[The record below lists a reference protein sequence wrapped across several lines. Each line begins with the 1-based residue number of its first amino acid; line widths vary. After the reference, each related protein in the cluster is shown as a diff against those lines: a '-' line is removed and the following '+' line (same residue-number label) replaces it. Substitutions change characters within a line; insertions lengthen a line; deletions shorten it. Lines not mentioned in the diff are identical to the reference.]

1 MANEKTNP
9 VAKNEQKI
17 PTPKVPVPEA
27 PEVSGH
33 NAPTSNVSKI
43 PVPAPSIS
51 KTAIPAPVKTAGGLK
66 KSTQLP
72 NPPKPEAVLKE
83 QVPTPTPKEMVS
95 DTDQQKESSPA
106 PVPYEKYSA
115 RTYAKDLARARGE
128 NPEKVKGPAP
138 EQEIKKERP
147 GIPLNLVVMRREG
160 EKKTFKEKL
169 SEKLQRLTFPKFP
182 KKEASE
188 GLNEHIVDS
197 SILREPDKKPKRE
210 SEEADETEVVEIPLD
225 VDAEIKKPGE
235 SIFTKEEINGTDKRN
250 YKENS
255 SSSAPLPIKAESF
268 NTPEQGFVTP
278 KEQSFLRT
286 PAPAESV
293 PTPIPTPISKP
304 APIQT
309 TDFAHTKIATPTKVD
324 LSKKT
329 REDSSVAS
337 PIHTYKSDFVD
348 RIHET
353 GATDIDVLTA
363 EQNAG
368 VMHIDTE
375 KESHGNTLLFAIG
388 GILLFTISV
397 LGIIF
402 VYQYRTKINSAPVVS
417 KVPSIVAT
425 DAKLEISGYTK
436 TLLKAIA
443 EASLKPIQNNTF
455 VLLYVSN
462 TATSTEGTVT
472 STFEKGGEVIT
483 SLPINMPSLLART
496 IKNDSSLGL
505 VHARKEI
512 RPFFVLH
519 VGSYDSAFAGMLRW
533 EKTIQKDLAILYPKY
548 TYTTEPNNTT
558 TPTNI
563 KISFKDEIVSN
574 HDTRILRDQAGNS
587 ILLYGFWNKN
597 ILIIA
602 RNPVVFAEIISRLG
616 NSSTQ

>member
-9 VAKNEQKI
+9 VAKNEQRI
-17 PTPKVPVPEA
+17 PTPKVSVPEA

-33 NAPTSNVSKI
+33 NVPISSVSKT
-43 PVPAPSIS
+43 PVPVPSIS
-51 KTAIPAPVKTAGGLK
+51 KTAIPTPVKNAGGVK
-66 KSTQLP
+66 KSAQLP
-72 NPPKPEAVLKE
+72 NPPKPEPVLKE
-83 QVPTPTPKEMVS
+83 RVPTPAPKEIVS
-95 DTDQQKESSPA
+95 DTEQQKESSPA

-115 RTYAKDLARARGE
+115 RTYAKDMARARGE
-128 NPEKVKGPAP
+128 NGEEVKEPAP
-138 EQEIKKERP
+138 EQEVKKERP

-160 EKKTFKEKL
+160 EKKTLKEKL
-169 SEKLQRLTFPKFP
+169 SEKLRGLTFPKFP
-182 KKEASE
+182 KKEARAD
-188 GLNEHIVDS
+188 LNEHIVDS
-197 SILREPDKKPKRE
+197 SILREPDEKPKRE
-210 SEEADETEVVEIPLD
+210 SGEADETEVAEIPLD

-235 SIFTKEEINGTDKRN
+235 SIFTKEEINDTD
-250 YKENS
+250 KENS
-255 SSSAPLPIKAESF
+255 SSLAPLPVKAESF

-286 PAPAESV
+286 PAPTESV
-293 PTPIPTPISKP
+293 PTPILAPVSKP
-304 APIQT
+304 TPIQT
-309 TDFAHTKIATPTKVD
+309 TDSAHTKIATPAKVD
-324 LSKKT
+324 LSKNA
-329 REDSSVAS
+329 RRDSSVAS

-402 VYQYRTKINSAPVVS
+402 AYQYRTKINSAPVVS
-417 KVPSIVAT
+417 KVPSLVAT
-425 DAKLEISGYTK
+425 DAKLEISGSGK
-436 TLLKAIA
+436 TLLRAIA

-462 TATSTEGTVT
+462 TATSTDGTVT
-472 STFEKGGEVIT
+472 STFEKGGKVIA
-483 SLPINMPSLLART
+483 SLPINMPALLART

-505 VHARKEI
+505 VRARKEI

-533 EKTIQKDLAILYPKY
+533 EKTIQGDLGLLYPNY
-548 TYTTEPNNTT
+548 TYATEPNSTT

-574 HDTRILRDQAGNS
+574 HDTRILRDRAGNS

-602 RNPVVFAEIISRLG
+602 RNPVAFAEIISRLG